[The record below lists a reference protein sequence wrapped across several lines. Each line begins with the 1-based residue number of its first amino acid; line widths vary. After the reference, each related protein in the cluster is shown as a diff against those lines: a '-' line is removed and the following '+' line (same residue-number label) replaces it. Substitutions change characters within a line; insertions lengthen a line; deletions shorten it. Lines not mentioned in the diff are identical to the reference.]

1 MSTHSKPY
9 DLLKRERAGRMLAN
23 RLHEARSK
31 RGLLCCPVCQ
41 KIFDGTHLIKCPVC
55 RTLIGK
61 TFREVQ
67 APVSSGKMELDFFA
81 VPFNVDEEHDNNG
94 DGDSLLMID
103 D

>member
-1 MSTHSKPY
+1 MSTHSRPY
-9 DLLKRERAGRMLAN
+9 DLQKRERAGRMLAN

-31 RGLLCCPVCQ
+31 RGLLRCPVCQ

-67 APVSSGKMELDFFA
+67 TPASSGKMELDFFA
-81 VPFNVDEEHDNNG
+81 APFNVDEEQNDHG
-94 DGDSLLMID
+94 DGGNRL
-103 D
+103 